1 MESHAADKIRDTKA
15 EPSVQGKNQRESNMA
30 EAKSSTIE
38 NSTTVAPRR
47 SNGGSNQ
54 ASSFK
59 YYIHDSVNTCRL
71 QLLGELHE
79 NNLTELNGCWQTIK
93 TTLRTRQLVLDLRR
107 LDGTDAASSRWLMG
121 MASEGA
127 TYWPAS
133 YFSGVQPP
141 NEPNEKGKP
150 NPFTRVLDLLRSACA
165 ANAD

>member
-1 MESHAADKIRDTKA
+1 
-15 EPSVQGKNQRESNMA
+15 VQGKNQSKSNMA
-30 EAKSSTIE
+30 EAKSNTIE
-38 NSTTVAPRR
+38 NSTNVAPRP

-79 NNLTELNGCWQTIK
+79 NDLTELNGCWQTIK

-107 LDGTDAASSRWLMG
+107 LDRTDTASRRWLTS

-127 TYWPAS
+127 TYLPAS
-133 YFSGVQPP
+133 YFSGIQPP
-141 NEPNEKGKP
+141 GEANEKGKL
-150 NPFTRVLDLLRSACA
+150 NPFTRVLGLLRSACA